1 MSCGGGTFYILGLT
15 ILHLYRTTSKYFEVQ
30 PFLIQQLPGGT
41 FLCLVIFYFINGDIL
56 YDSIFPVMQYCHR
69 LFLSVLWMLQLGF
82 LLP

>member
-41 FLCLVIFYFINGDIL
+41 FLCLVIFIL
-56 YDSIFPVMQYCHR
+56 LMVTFCMIPFFQ
-69 LFLSVLWMLQLGF
+69 
-82 LLP
+82 